1 MKPTY
6 KTIIQNYF
14 HRFQAEVSMAAFSI
28 KKPGFQEE
36 ESPDFYRLW
45 FIREGEG
52 WLDYNGRRYEGKP
65 GHLFLLPPGGKQ
77 IYGSEE
83 GKTVGLYWCHFHST
97 FGDMQMFDLLRL
109 PVRVE
114 PQQIDQVESLFM
126 KMIDAYRSTAFTR
139 KLRMRATLL
148 DIMAGYLELCD
159 LSDETFQGIESLDK
173 IDRVLEYIDLHLSE
187 NIGVNELARLAYLHP
202 NYFIS
207 VFKNVV
213 GCAPIQYVNL
223 RRLEMAKQLLESTE
237 ESISKVAKRVGLQNH
252 YLSRLFKQ
260 HTGLS
265 PSRYRQIYRAVPIK
279 AQLALK
285 GSETQS

>member
-1 MKPTY
+1 
-6 KTIIQNYF
+6 
-14 HRFQAEVSMAAFSI
+14 MAAYSV
-28 KKPGFQEE
+28 KKPGFLEE

-65 GHLFLLPPGGKQ
+65 GHLFLLPPGTKQ

-83 GKTVGLYWCHFHST
+83 GKSVSLYWCHFRSSM
-97 FGDMQMFDLLRL
+97 GDMQMFELMQL
-109 PVRVE
+109 PLRVE
-114 PQQIDQVESLFM
+114 PQQADCVESFFL
-126 KMIDAYRSTAFTR
+126 KMIDAFRSTAFTR
-139 KLRMRATLL
+139 KLRINAALL
-148 DIMAGYLELCD
+148 EIMASYLELCD
-159 LSDETFQGIESLDK
+159 LSDQGFRSIESLDK

-213 GCAPIQYVNL
+213 GSAPIQYVNL
-223 RRLEMAKQLLESTE
+223 RRLEMAKQLLEGTD
-237 ESISKVAKRVGLQNH
+237 ESVSNVAKRVGLQNH

-265 PSRYRQIYRAVPIK
+265 PSRYRQIYRAVPTK
-279 AQLALK
+279 AQPAFK
-285 GSETQS
+285 GSEAES

>member
-14 HRFQAEVSMAAFSI
+14 QRFQAEVAMAAFSV
-28 KKPGFQEE
+28 KKPGFTEE
-36 ESPDFYRLW
+36 ETPDYYRLW
-45 FIREGEG
+45 FIHEGEG
-52 WLDYNGRRYEGKP
+52 WLHFNGRRYEGKP
-65 GHLFLLPPGGKQ
+65 GHLFLLPPGANQ
-77 IYGSEE
+77 SYGSMEE
-83 GKTVGLYWCHFHST
+83 QSLSLYWCHFRSAI
-97 FGDMQMFDLLRL
+97 GDTQLFELLQL

-114 PQQIDQVESLFM
+114 PPESDYVESLFVA
-126 KMIDAYRSTAFTR
+126 MIDALRSDVFTR
-139 KLRMRATLL
+139 KLRVRAALL
-148 DIMAGYLELCD
+148 NIMASYLELCD
-159 LSDETFQGIESLDK
+159 LSDEAFSGIESLDK

-213 GCAPIQYVNL
+213 GCSPIQYVNL
-223 RRLEMAKQLLESTE
+223 RRLELAKQLLESTDE
-237 ESISKVAKRVGLQNH
+237 NVSGVAKRVGLQNH

-265 PSRYRQIYRAVPIK
+265 PSRYRQIYRAVPAR
-279 AQLALK
+279 AQLEIE
-285 GSETQS
+285 GSELHS